1 MEETPQ
7 RVLVVTPHPHN
18 AEIWCGGTVAR
29 WIGQGAEV
37 VYVVCTDGGK
47 GTDKPGITAEELA
60 ATRDR
65 EQTPPPPN
73 CWGSRKS

>member
-7 RVLVVTPHPHN
+7 RVLVVVPHPDD
-18 AEIWCGGTVAR
+18 AEIWCGGTLAR

-47 GTDKPGITAEELA
+47 GTDKPGITAAELA
-60 ATRDR
+60 APGTGSRWL
-65 EQTPPPPN
+65 PPK
-73 CWGSRKS
+73 CWGSRK